1 MTAKYIIKILTLGD
15 TMVGKSS
22 IVLRFSDDKFDE
34 NVFATI
40 GIDFK
45 TKYIK
50 VRDASVK
57 VLIWDTAGQEKFRN
71 IAKQY
76 YKGANGVLLIYDVCN
91 RKSFE
96 RIGFWL
102 NELKENNKIDE
113 LYAILV
119 GNKIDLEQRRVIS
132 KEEGEKYAEENNIK
146 YLEVSAKTGEGILDL
161 FNDIT
166 KGTMDKIFSTNNES
180 NEDKEQI
187 YAYIDNKRLRKKKKK
202 CCM

>member
-1 MTAKYIIKILTLGD
+1 
-15 TMVGKSS
+15 MVGKSS
-22 IVLRFSDDKFDE
+22 MVLRFSDNKYDE
-34 NVFATI
+34 GILATI

-50 VRDASVK
+50 VQDTSVK

-102 NELKENNKIDE
+102 DELKENNKIDE
-113 LYAILV
+113 IYAILV
-119 GNKIDLEQRRVIS
+119 GNKIDLETKRVIS
-132 KEEGEKYAEENNIK
+132 KEEGLKFASDNNIS
-146 YLEVSAKTGEGILDL
+146 YSEVSAKTGEGILEL
-161 FNDIT
+161 FNEIT
-166 KGTMDKIFSTNNES
+166 KGTMDKILGTNNENS
-180 NEDKEQI
+180 KDKDQI
-187 YAYIDNKRLRKKKKK
+187 YAYLDSKSLRKKKKK

>member
-1 MTAKYIIKILTLGD
+1 MTAKYIIKLLTLGD
-15 TMVGKSS
+15 TTVGKTS

-34 NVFATI
+34 NQFATI

-76 YKGANGVLLIYDVCN
+76 YKGANGVLLVYDICN

-96 RIGFWL
+96 RVEFWM
-102 NELKENNKIDE
+102 NELKENNQIE
-113 LYAILV
+113 SLYTILV
-119 GNKIDLEQRRVIS
+119 ANKIDLENKRVVTR
-132 KEEGEKYAEENNIK
+132 EEGEKYAEDNNIS
-146 YLEVSAKTGEGILDL
+146 YFEVSAKNGEGIVDL
-161 FNDIT
+161 FNNIT
-166 KGTMDKIFSTNNES
+166 KGTIDKIFAANQEN
-180 NEDKEQI
+180 NEDKKHIFE
-187 YAYIDNKRLRKKKKK
+187 YLDNKNFSKKKKK